1 MLVLS
6 RRPEQSVLLGDDV
19 TIVVLGVEGDR
30 VKLGIQAPPT
40 VSILR
45 GELYAQL
52 KAANAAAP
60 ASPDML
66 AKIAAALRN
75 SGLGSITRT

>member
-6 RRPEQSVLLGDDV
+6 RRPEQSLLLGDDV
-19 TIVVLGVEGDR
+19 TVIVLAVDGDR
-30 VKLGIQAPPT
+30 VKLGIQAPAS

-52 KAANAAAP
+52 KAANAAAATNQP
-60 ASPDML
+60 TVARVTE
-66 AKIAAALRN
+66 ALRT
-75 SGLGSITRT
+75 GRLGPPTPQ